1 MAVQTKPYTLEE
13 YLALEAQAVYKNEYR
28 NGEIVP
34 MTGGTTAHNQI
45 AGNLYAAL
53 KYALKGKP
61 YKIYIGDVKVWLPLH
76 RLGTYPDVI
85 VITGDP
91 IYHGPGTTLVTN
103 PTLIVEVLSKST
115 RAYDRTDKF
124 DLYRSLETFQ
134 EYLLLEQTEP
144 KAYQYVKTK
153 QGQWLFTE
161 YGKDATLNLS
171 TLNLSFSIAEL
182 YDGVD
187 CSQAEE

>member
-1 MAVQTKPYTLEE
+1 MTVQTKPYTLEE

-76 RLGTYPDVI
+76 QLGTYPDVI

-91 IYHGPGTTLVTN
+91 IYHGSGTTLVTN

-134 EYLLLEQTEP
+134 EYLLLEQTEQ
-144 KAYQYVKTK
+144 KVYQYVKTE

-161 YGKDATLNLS
+161 YGRDATLNLS

>member
-1 MAVQTKPYTLEE
+1 MAVQTKPYTLED

-45 AGNLYAAL
+45 AGNLYATL
-53 KYALKGKP
+53 KNALKGQP
-61 YKIYIGDVKVWLPLH
+61 YKIYIGDVKLWLSLH
-76 RLGTYPDVI
+76 QLGTYPDVM
-85 VITGDP
+85 VIAGKP

-124 DLYRSLETFQ
+124 DYYRSLETFQ

-144 KAYQYVKTK
+144 KAYHYIKTE

-161 YGKDATLNLS
+161 YGKDATLSLNIF
-171 TLNLSFSIAEL
+171 NLSFAIAEL

-187 CSQAEE
+187 CSQTEE

>member
-1 MAVQTKPYTLEE
+1 MAVQTKAYTLEE

-76 RLGTYPDVI
+76 QLGTYPDVI

-134 EYLLLEQTEP
+134 EYLLLEQTEQ
-144 KAYQYVKTK
+144 KVYQYVKTE

-161 YGKDATLNLS
+161 YGRDATLNLS